1 MPHRQPVRATC
12 GSCVHFRGAAAE
24 LEAQLPGLGSLGSA
38 FAAVRAADGLCMLR
52 ARYLSAEY
60 SCQHFRTAS

>member
-1 MPHRQPVRATC
+1 
-12 GSCVHFRGAAAE
+12 VHFRGAAAE